1 MYLDPET
8 MLPVDLET
16 YVFDLEAAN
25 KHDAP
30 SWNLHIDVRKD
41 YAMKDMS
48 PASFSGLSQRI
59 KTDKDVCTKYKAN
72 SRVGGRGAKAAEKCK
87 TAALYELE
95 SHLLRGWNTC
105 ECTAGDQLYFGCQ
118 TASSDS
124 DDLYKCKYGD
134 TFWSTFTFDN
144 DHLLVPLINKINN
157 HWYKEI

>member
-41 YAMKDMS
+41 YSMKDMS

-59 KTDKDVCTKYKAN
+59 KTDKDVCTKYKTN
-72 SRVGGRGAKAAEKCK
+72 SRVGGRGQAEKCK
-87 TAALYELE
+87 TIGLYER
-95 SHLLRGWNTC
+95 SAQLLTGWNTC
-105 ECTAGDQLYFGCQ
+105 QCTAED
-118 TASSDS
+118 
-124 DDLYKCKYGD
+124 
-134 TFWSTFTFDN
+134 
-144 DHLLVPLINKINN
+144 
-157 HWYKEI
+157 